1 MKKFLLLLLLAASSA
16 SSQESTETV
25 TLLIENVRLV
35 SPDAAKD
42 EPRLNLVIRGRKL
55 DIVTKDE
62 VPVEE
67 FTLTFD
73 AKGNYLLG
81 QLKVGESPSFIIFDD
96 DPREN
101 FDVLLDSEEHILL
114 AIKDGN
120 VVANKLAVAAETPES
135 QTVEKRA
142 QGWLAYNPPPLAM
155 PSSYQDAT
163 KWNRWE
169 SKAVSGIFTAGLVL
183 DRTSWLSQDNTS
195 EAQVGDLDDFSGGE
209 IRGFRFGTVGTLNF
223 EKPWVYVLFGATHAF
238 DSGFDQ
244 KRDDTFEW
252 FDVRVDIP
260 FYRGTTLSVGKQKEP
275 ISMERLTPMVYLPMQ
290 ERSAFIDAMLPARNT
305 GIVLSGNWLKDRVS
319 WAGGIFNNFLEVDES
334 IGDGATQLVGR
345 VTGVPFVTEDQ
356 SNLLHLGFG
365 YRYSNAKQGAQ
376 YFSEPEFNNA
386 PLYVDTQSIA
396 DTEDFATWDME
407 VAWRKGP
414 ILLSGEYLRTDVASS
429 TAGDPSFSGWHVS
442 GIWALTGE
450 MRDYNYKGGIFARP
464 PVAKSVYQNGVGAWE
479 LMARYSWTDL
489 TDGTVT
495 GGEMDIWSAGV
506 RWWLTPFMSLDLNYR
521 YITLDGPGLSNDPA
535 LSDGNSTG
543 INGRLVLML
552 E

>member
-1 MKKFLLLLLLAASSA
+1 VRIAYEVNGLIVSGLRSFSLLLLLAVGSA
-16 SSQESTETV
+16 NSQESTETV

-35 SPDAAKD
+35 SPDATKD
-42 EPRLNLVIRGRKL
+42 EPRLNLVIRDRKL

-67 FTLTFD
+67 YTLTFD
-73 AKGNYLLG
+73 AQGNYLLG
-81 QLKVGESPSFIIFDD
+81 QLKVGESPSFIVFDA

-101 FDVLLDSEEHILL
+101 FDVLLDSEEHVLL
-114 AIKDGN
+114 AIQDGN

-135 QTVEKRA
+135 QTAEKRA

-163 KWNRWE
+163 KWNRWD

-183 DRTSWLSQDNTS
+183 DRTSWLSQDSTS

-209 IRGFRFGTVGTLNF
+209 IRGLRFGTVGTLNF
-223 EKPWVYVLFGATHAF
+223 DKPWVYVLFGATNAF

-244 KRDDTFEW
+244 ERDDSFEW

-260 FYRGTTLSVGKQKEP
+260 FYRGSTLSVGKQKEP
-275 ISMERLTPMVYLPMQ
+275 ISMQRLTPMIYLPMQ

-319 WAGGIFNNFLEVDES
+319 WAGGVFNNFIEGDES
-334 IGDGATQLVGR
+334 IGDTATQLVGR
-345 VTGVPFVTEDQ
+345 LTGVPFVSEDQ

-365 YRYSNAKQGAQ
+365 YRYSNAKQGVQ

-386 PLYVDTQSIA
+386 PLYVNTEAIT
-396 DTEDFATWDME
+396 DTEDAATWDVE
-407 VAWRKGP
+407 AAWRKGP
-414 ILLSGEYLRTDVASS
+414 ILLSGEYLRTDVASP
-429 TAGDPSFSGWHVS
+429 TTNNPSFSGWHIS

-450 MRDYNYKGGIFARP
+450 MRDYNYFC
-464 PVAKSVYQNGVGAWE
+464 
-479 LMARYSWTDL
+479 
-489 TDGTVT
+489 
-495 GGEMDIWSAGV
+495 
-506 RWWLTPFMSLDLNYR
+506 
-521 YITLDGPGLSNDPA
+521 
-535 LSDGNSTG
+535 
-543 INGRLVLML
+543 
-552 E
+552 